1 MKIQGNNL
9 ERLHVKLEEILKKQE
24 ALSWEIINIREELA
38 KLQPASKKKD
48 LPNEIATEP
57 LREDMPHYMEIP
69 AGTSGPEK
77 SSPERDRRN
86 IERFI
91 GENLINKIGIVILV
105 AGISIGVKY
114 AIDHE
119 LISPLMRIVLG
130 YFAGTVLAL
139 LAWRLKKKYINY
151 SAVLLSGAMASMYF
165 ITYAA
170 FAYYDLFPRWVT
182 FGIMIFF
189 TLVTVLSALHYDRQ
203 VIAHIGLIGA
213 YAIPFLLSDPE
224 TNISFLFAYM
234 VLINT
239 GILFISWFKYW
250 KYLAWLAFLCTW
262 LIYFQW
268 YIPAYGNVDSWAG
281 FPYAAIFFVLFHA
294 IVLLY
299 KLAKQKIYSAEDIIF
314 FLANSV
320 VFFGIGFSLLESQ
333 ASGEKFSGLFTLINA
348 LIHAAIAYVLLIK
361 KPADQKIFYYAASL
375 AVVFVT
381 IAIPVQLDGSWV
393 TLLWAGEAVLLFW
406 ASKRGNVKIW
416 QILSFMILVLA
427 FFSLLHDWK
436 TVERAADT
444 TIVPLLNTSFLVA
457 MVFCSL
463 FAFILWI
470 DRTLRQINKP
480 ETFDELERIFSLV
493 VSGIFLIVLFL
504 SFYREISLHWDQ
516 LIQKLSPETDQQMAD
531 ENRFGLLRRE
541 LLLSKNYWLINYSIF
556 FTALFSSFNLFLLK
570 ERNTGT
576 VNLLVNTGIIILIL
590 SAGLMVLSGL
600 RENYI
605 NQLPEGGSFLKIL
618 YRYPMYALLGGVIYL
633 SWRTIR
639 EYFNDAGFKVVAEF
653 AFHLILIIVLS
664 SELIHWMD
672 FSGSAQ
678 SNKLGL
684 SILWGVYSLGLIL
697 LGIFKGKKYLRI
709 LAIVFFFLTL
719 LKLFFYDLADMDTV
733 SKTVIFLVL
742 GTLLM
747 IISFLY
753 NKYKHLILD

>member
-1 MKIQGNNL
+1 MKIRGNSV
-9 ERLHVKLEEILKKQE
+9 ETLHHKLEEILKKQE
-24 ALSWEIINIREELA
+24 ALSGEINKIREELA
-38 KLQPASKKKD
+38 RLQPASKEKD
-48 LPNEIATEP
+48 LPNDIGAEP

-114 AIDHE
+114 AIDHD

-130 YFAGTVLAL
+130 YFAGTVLAF
-139 LAWRLKKKYINY
+139 LAWRLKRNYLNY

-189 TLVTVLSALHYDRQ
+189 TLVTVLAALYYDRQ

-224 TNISFLFAYM
+224 AKISFLFAYM

-250 KYLAWLAFLCTW
+250 KYLTWLAFLCTW

-268 YIPAYGNVDSWAG
+268 YIPAYGTYESWAG
-281 FPYAAIFFVLFHA
+281 FSYAAIFFALFHA
-294 IVLLY
+294 TLLLY
-299 KLAKQKIYSAEDIIF
+299 KLAKQKKYSAEDIIF

-333 ASGEKFSGLFTLINA
+333 ASGEKFSGLFTLANA

-361 KPADQKIFYYAASL
+361 KPEGQKIFYYAASL
-375 AVVFVT
+375 AVVYVT

-393 TLLWAGEAVLLFW
+393 TLLWAGEAVLLFLV
-406 ASKRGNVKIW
+406 SKRGDVKIW
-416 QILSFMILVLA
+416 QILSFMVLMLS
-427 FFSLLHDWK
+427 FFSILHDWK
-436 TVERAADT
+436 AVDRATDT
-444 TIVPLLNTSFLVA
+444 TIVPLLNASFLVS

-470 DRTLRQINKP
+470 DRTRRPINKP
-480 ETFDELERIFSLV
+480 ETIEELGRIFSLV

-516 LIQKLSPETDQQMAD
+516 LIHTLSLEANQQMAD
-531 ENRFGLLRRE
+531 ENGFGLLRKE
-541 LLLSKNYWLINYSIF
+541 LLLSKNYWLINYSLLFTILFTSFNIF
-556 FTALFSSFNLFLLK
+556 FLK

-576 VNLLVNTGIIILIL
+576 VNLLVNTGVIILFL
-590 SAGLMVLSGL
+590 SAGLLALNGL
-600 RENYI
+600 RENYMD
-605 NQLPEGGSFLKIL
+605 QLPEGGSFLKIL
-618 YRYPMYALLGGVIYL
+618 YRYPSYLLLGGVIYL
-633 SWRTIR
+633 SRKTIR

-684 SILWGVYSLGLIL
+684 SILWGIYSLGLIL
-697 LGIFKGKKYLRI
+697 LGIFKNKKYLRI
-709 LAIVFFFLTL
+709 LAIIFFSITL
-719 LKLFFYDLADMDTV
+719 LKLFFYDLTGMDTV
-733 SKTVIFLVL
+733 SKTVLFLVL
-742 GTLLM
+742 GTLLL

-753 NKYKHLILD
+753 NKYKNQIVD